1 VRNGE
6 PSRKDAGRSVS
17 RVDTGRR
24 STRSAS
30 QCPVS
35 RRHFNSSTSEVY
47 VLFLFI
53 VFRLQLSN
61 KMYI

>member
-1 VRNGE
+1 
-6 PSRKDAGRSVS
+6 
-17 RVDTGRR
+17 VDTGRR

-35 RRHFNSSTSEVY
+35 LRQFNYSTSEVY

-53 VFRLQLSN
+53 DFRLQLSN
-61 KMYI
+61 TNVYLIFYIMF

>member
-1 VRNGE
+1 
-6 PSRKDAGRSVS
+6 
-17 RVDTGRR
+17 VDTGRR